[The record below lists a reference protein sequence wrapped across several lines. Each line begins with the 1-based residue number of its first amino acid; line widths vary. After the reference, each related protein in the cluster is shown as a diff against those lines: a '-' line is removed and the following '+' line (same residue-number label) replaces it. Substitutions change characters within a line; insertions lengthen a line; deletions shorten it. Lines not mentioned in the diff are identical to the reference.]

1 VEINRAMAFSNTAG
15 TSAYLGE
22 AVVFGDEG
30 VAAIEVDT
38 PHLRVQSNYQ
48 MDFGRSHAAAWYGLV
63 ALGSIWNVATD
74 GKAKIIRVT
83 SL

>member
-1 VEINRAMAFSNTAG
+1 
-15 TSAYLGE
+15 
-22 AVVFGDEG
+22 
-30 VAAIEVDT
+30 
-38 PHLRVQSNYQ
+38 

-63 ALGSIWNVATD
+63 ALGSIWNVAAD